1 MIEIEPQHSPRSA
14 HEAVIFDLDGVVTDT
29 ASVHALAWKA
39 MFDEEL
45 PRLSASAGPVPP
57 FDAATDYRRYL
68 DGRPREDGI
77 RTFLASRGLEAAA
90 TEIAA
95 LAARKQAHFE
105 RLIADG
111 VQAFP
116 GTVALLHRL
125 RGRGIPTAVVTS
137 SRNGAAVLAAAG
149 LTGIFDVSVDGTTA
163 ARLNLPGKPDPA
175 TFLHA
180 AGLLRVP
187 PELAVVVEDAEAGV
201 LAASRGGFG
210 LVVGVDRTGY
220 GDRLR
225 AQGADVV
232 VTDLGELDLRDLNL
246 AEPNLDGAEVGFR
259 DLQGDPE
266 PELPP
271 WAGGESGSDPWLL
284 RYVGFDPAT
293 EGLREALCALGNGY
307 WGSRGAAAEAD
318 AGGVHYPGTY
328 LAGVYNRV
336 RTDLGERSVEDEHL
350 VNCPNWL
357 PLWFKVGD
365 NDWFR
370 PGGPQLIG
378 YLQELDL
385 RRGVLRRV
393 IRFRDEAGRT
403 TTVTSD
409 RFVSQASPHVAVL
422 TTTFEAEDWSGPI
435 TVRSA
440 LEGRVANRN
449 VAADRLLIGTHFIPR
464 TAAAIDP
471 ETVLLEVETSQSGIH
486 IAMAARTR
494 ARGKHGGISLSRRLL
509 SDDGGWVAQEF
520 ELDLAPGQPVTVEK
534 TVVVVTSRDR
544 AILSPAWAVTTWM
557 RRLPEPERLAA
568 AHERA
573 WQILWAEFSV
583 RMLTSARQSLALNL
597 NTFHVLQTLAAVD
610 ADLDAGMPARGLHG
624 EGYRGHVFWDELFVY
639 PILTLRR
646 PDLSRALL
654 GYRYRRLDEARAAAR
669 AAGFEGA
676 MFPWQSGID
685 GREVTPTEFY
695 NMRSGSW
702 MPDNS
707 RLQRHVGLAL
717 AYSYWQHYQAT
728 GDTEFLISQ
737 GAEVLLEVAR
747 FFASLARY
755 DDADDRYD
763 IDGVM
768 GPDEFHDG
776 YPGSPGSGLRN
787 NAYTN
792 VMTAWVL
799 RRAVETVSLLEGRYC
814 RPLWNRLRLR
824 PDEVG
829 RWQHIAPRLRVP
841 FHADGVIS
849 QFEGYEDLAEFDWQA
864 YRDRYGNIGRLD
876 LILGAEGD
884 STNNYRLSKQ
894 ADVLMLLYLFSAEEL
909 RELLAQMGY
918 ALPPEAIV
926 RTVEFYDSR
935 STHGS
940 TLSNVVHSWL
950 EARRDRGRSWEFLAM
965 ALESDLGDIQGGSTN
980 EGIHLGAMAGS
991 VDMVVRCYT
1000 GLEIR
1005 EDKLWLHPV
1014 LPAELAQV
1022 VFTINYREQ
1031 PIRLEVTATTLRLSL
1046 HAGGAMPI
1054 TVRVEGQE
1062 VILVPGES
1070 RDFAL
1075 GTAPVSSTPES

>member
-1 MIEIEPQHSPRSA
+1 MSEPESVNPRPGR
-14 HEAVIFDLDGVVTDT
+14 EAVIFDLDGVVTDT

-39 MFDEEL
+39 LFDEQL
-45 PRLSASAGPVPP
+45 PLLSEGPVPA
-57 FDAATDYRRYL
+57 FDAGADYRRYV

-77 RTFLASRGLEAAA
+77 RAFLASRGLAPAPERI
-90 TEIAA
+90 TA
-95 LAARKQAHFE
+95 LADRKQALFE
-105 RLIADG
+105 QLIGGG
-111 VQAFP
+111 VQGYP
-116 GTVALLHRL
+116 GTVALLRRL
-125 RGRGIPTAVVTS
+125 RGQGIPTAVVTS
-137 SRNGAAVLAAAG
+137 SRNCQAVLASAG
-149 LTGIFDVSVDGTTA
+149 LTGLFDARVDGTDA
-163 ARLNLPGKPDPA
+163 ARLGLPGKPDPA
-175 TFLHA
+175 LFLEA
-180 AGLLRVP
+180 ARLLRVSP
-187 PELAVVVEDAEAGV
+187 GRAVVIEDAEAGV
-201 LAASRGGFG
+201 RAASRGGFG
-210 LVVGVDRTGY
+210 LVIGVDRTGY

-225 AQGADVV
+225 AEGADLV
-232 VTDLGELDLRDLNL
+232 VTDLGELDLRDLDL
-246 AEPNLDGAEVGFR
+246 RMPNLDGADAGFP
-259 DLQGDPE
+259 DLPREPGPE
-266 PELPP
+266 FPG
-271 WAGGESGSDPWLL
+271 WAGGDSGSDPWLL

-293 EGLREALCALGNGY
+293 EGLREALCTLGNGY
-307 WGSRGAAAEAD
+307 WGTRGAATETGAD
-318 AGGVHYPGTY
+318 GVHYPGTY
-328 LAGVYNRV
+328 FAGVYNRV
-336 RTDLGERSVEDEHL
+336 HTQLGDRSVEDEHL
-350 VNCPNWL
+350 VNGPNWL
-357 PLWFKVGD
+357 PLWFKVAE

-370 PGGPQLIG
+370 PDGSQLVS

-385 RRGVLRRV
+385 RRGTLRRV
-393 IRFRDEAGRT
+393 IRYRDEAGRT

-409 RFVSQASPHVAVL
+409 RFVSQAAPHLAVL

-435 TVRSA
+435 TIRSA

-449 VAADRLLIGTHFIPR
+449 VAADRLLTGSHLIPR
-464 TAAAIDP
+464 TAAAIDG
-471 ETVLLEVETSQSGIH
+471 ETVLLEVETNQSGIH

-494 ARGKHGGISLSRRLL
+494 AHRSGARIPLSPRLL
-509 SDDGGWVAQEF
+509 HDDEGWVAHEF
-520 ELDLAPGQPVTVEK
+520 EVDLAPGHPVTGEK
-534 TVVVVTSRDR
+534 TVIVGTSRDR
-544 AILSPAWAVTTWM
+544 AIASPARAVATWM

-573 WQILWAEFSV
+573 WQILWDEFAV
-583 RMLTSARQSLALNL
+583 RMHTSERASLALNL

-654 GYRYRRLDEARAAAR
+654 GYRYRRLDEARAAAKES
-669 AAGFEGA
+669 GFEGA

-685 GREVTPTEFY
+685 GREVTPTEFF
-695 NMRSGSW
+695 NTRSGTW

-707 RLQRHVGLAL
+707 HLQRHVGLAL
-717 AYSYWQHYQAT
+717 AYSVWQHYQSTA
-728 GDTEFLISQ
+728 DLEFLIRQ
-737 GAEVLLEVAR
+737 GAEILLEVAR

-755 DDADDRYD
+755 DETADRYD
-763 IDGVM
+763 IEGVM

-799 RRAVETVSLLEGRYC
+799 RRAIETVSLLEGRYC

-824 PDEVG
+824 PEEVG
-829 RWQHIAPRLRVP
+829 RWEHIGRRLRVP

-864 YRDRYGNIGRLD
+864 YGDRYDSIGRLD
-876 LILGAEGD
+876 LILHAEGD
-884 STNNYRLSKQ
+884 TTNNYRVSKQ

-909 RELLAQMGY
+909 RELLHEMGY

-926 RTVEFYDSR
+926 RTVDFYGAR

-950 EARRDRGRSWEFLAM
+950 EARRDREASWDFLTR
-965 ALESDLGDIQGGSTN
+965 ALESDLADIQGGSTP

-991 VDMVVRCYT
+991 MDMVVRCYT

-1005 EDKLWLHPV
+1005 EDMLWLHPV
-1014 LPAELAQV
+1014 LPAELARV

-1031 PIRLEVTATTLRLSL
+1031 PIRLEVTATTLRLRL
-1046 HAGGAMPI
+1046 HAGGATPI
-1054 TVRVEGQE
+1054 RVRVEGRE
-1062 VILVPGES
+1062 SMLAPGET
-1070 RDFAL
+1070 RDFVL
-1075 GTAPVSSTPES
+1075 GPSAEL